1 MTKDKNIRTR
11 GRPKLTDTS
20 LKRDKRLPVVQV
32 SENELEAY
40 KAASERQGLTFSAWV
55 RENLDKASK

>member
-1 MTKDKNIRTR
+1 MTKDKNIKTR

-40 KAASERQGLTFSAWV
+40 KTASKLSGMTFSAWV
-55 RENLDKASK
+55 RDALDKASN